1 MNKKLEEYKFDH
13 FKNIDEVMHYFNYWY
28 KEEDNGT
35 SQKKRTIKDKT
46 IFFRKV

>member
-28 KEEDNGT
+28 KEEQERQNPWKAT
-35 SQKKRTIKDKT
+35 KAQE
-46 IFFRKV
+46 